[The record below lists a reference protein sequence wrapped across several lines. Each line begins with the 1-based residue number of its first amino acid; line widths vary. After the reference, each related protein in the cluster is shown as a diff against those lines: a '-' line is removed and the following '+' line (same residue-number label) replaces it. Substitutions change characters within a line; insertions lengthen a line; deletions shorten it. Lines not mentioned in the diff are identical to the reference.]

1 MEGVGAV
8 FFPARMDFL
17 IGPGSTVER
26 NLTSHLLT
34 ARVEGC
40 KVFFSLPRWVM
51 GGGSA
56 RSSSK
61 KTTNRLHMH
70 GSEE

>member
-40 KVFFSLPRWVM
+40 KVFFRYHDGLW
-51 GGGSA
+51 GGSA